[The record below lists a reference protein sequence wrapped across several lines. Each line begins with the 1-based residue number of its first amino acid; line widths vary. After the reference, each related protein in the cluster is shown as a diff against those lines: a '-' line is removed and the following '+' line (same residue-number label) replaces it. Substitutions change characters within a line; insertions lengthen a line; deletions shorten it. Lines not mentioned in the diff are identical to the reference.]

1 MKFSGD
7 INFNYNYNFNF
18 KLLVISLLAS
28 GIFTLSASALCAQ
41 ENAGAAAGKGAS
53 DTAEV
58 TAAGG
63 QKPLSADEVKSKEI
77 KIKWSS
83 KYSDAL
89 SEAQKDKKPV
99 LIFAYATWCGW
110 CKKMERETC
119 ADKDIVK
126 LTESFVCIKINSEE
140 EEDFFA
146 KFKVKEFPSVVFL
159 NSDGTEIERH
169 IGFKTVD
176 EFEKTLQNI
185 LETVKNP
192 QGK

>member
-1 MKFSGD
+1 M
-7 INFNYNYNFNF
+7 ILNLNFNF
-18 KLLVISLLAS
+18 KLLAVCLLAS
-28 GIFTLSASALCAQ
+28 GIFTLSAAALCAQ
-41 ENAGAAAGKGAS
+41 ESAGAAFDKGAS

-58 TAAGG
+58 TAAGES
-63 QKPLSADEVKSKEI
+63 KPLSVDEGKNKDI

-83 KYSDAL
+83 KYSEAL

-99 LIFAYATWCGW
+99 LIYAYATWCGW

-119 ADKDIVK
+119 ADKSIVK
-126 LTESFVCIKINSEE
+126 LTESFVCIKLNSEE
-140 EEDFFA
+140 EEDFFS
-146 KFKVKEFPSVVFL
+146 KFKVKEFPCVVFL

-185 LETVKNP
+185 LETAKNP